1 MNNRKTRLKY
11 FKSEDGGLSFTEPV
25 FVTLDEP
32 EPDARY
38 ILKDVDEN
46 KNTEKEPETDAPG
59 DEIGEMKDTSP
70 EEEHGETTLYQV
82 DEESKMKKSPVEEN
96 SNDPEAFTN
105 TEVTKTGAEGEFK
118 TKGPIE
124 AFLSVEDELW
134 QSQEKSKL
142 KANISINSDDES
154 KVFIDDDDESKVHID
169 DDPSN
174 KYHVN
179 DDPLT
184 KIVFEEDAADKYRKE
199 EDKSLLVDESK
210 VDDFFYEDS
219 DEFKRS
225 LMENRNDRYSL
236 RNIDLHENDVA
247 KLPANEEFLEDLD
260 DYLKTVKYT
269 ANSRNAENVRAKTRG
284 HIGTHPHSLL
294 RYETDLDP
302 EFNLSRLICFT
313 NPGQLIEL
321 KDPVTWIRKQI
332 GGHDGRQNPSMQ
344 KEMLKA
350 YSRVRDYVLFKLQNT
365 KMGSSYQDLQ
375 RKRDLRQN
383 IEDIED
389 NLKRNNTWGQLES
402 LVKNEANKVKTA
414 KAQQNPTRANDEA
427 NCVPNWFKS
436 DVFDG
441 LLRDNM
447 KVYEDATAAASK
459 QNHKETSG
467 NKKKKRTRSEIN
479 RDAVEDSKDESPV
492 EVDVEKAKADN
503 EEGKVALEE
512 NVDMPPPFQIKRT
525 RRTKKVPIRFQ
536 QADDLKKDPVVP
548 SSSTKA
554 KEKSPSPPVII
565 KPKDFTSF
573 AAFTQFTLGKFNLE
587 NVNSG

>member
-25 FVTLDEP
+25 FVGLDDP
-32 EPDARY
+32 DPDARY
-38 ILKDVDEN
+38 ILKDEN
-46 KNTEKEPETDAPG
+46 KNTEKDPKTVSTG
-59 DEIGEMKDTSP
+59 DEDAEIKETSP
-70 EEEHGETTLYQV
+70 EEEHGDMAVNQ
-82 DEESKMKKSPVEEN
+82 EEN
-96 SNDPEAFTN
+96 FNDPEASAKTGG
-105 TEVTKTGAEGEFK
+105 TETGAEAEVK
-118 TKGPIE
+118 TKGTIE
-124 AFLSVEDELW
+124 ASLIVEDKLW
-134 QSQEKSKL
+134 QSPGDSNL
-142 KANISINSDDES
+142 KANTSFNSDDAS
-154 KVFIDDDDESKVHID
+154 KVFIEDDDSSKVHID

-179 DDPLT
+179 DDPLN
-184 KIVFEEDAADKYRKE
+184 KIVFEEDSVDKYRKE
-199 EDKSLLVDESK
+199 EDKFLLVDESK
-210 VDDFFYEDS
+210 VVDDLFYEDS
-219 DEFKRS
+219 EEFKRK
-225 LMENRNDRYSL
+225 LIENRNERYSL
-236 RNIDLHENDVA
+236 RNEDLYENDIA

-269 ANSRNAENVRAKTRG
+269 ANSRNAENIRGKTRG

-365 KMGSSYQDLQ
+365 KMGSDYQDLQ

-389 NLKRNNTWGQLES
+389 NLKRNNTWRHLES

-436 DVFDG
+436 DVFEG
-441 LLRDNM
+441 LLRDNL

-459 QNHKETSG
+459 PKLKKTSW
-467 NKKKKRTRSEIN
+467 
-479 RDAVEDSKDESPV
+479 
-492 EVDVEKAKADN
+492 EKAKAEN
-503 EEGKVALEE
+503 EDEGKGALEE
-512 NVDMPPPFQIKRT
+512 NVDMPPPTQIKRT
-525 RRTKKVPIRFQ
+525 KRTKKVPIRFQ

-587 NVNSG
+587 NVNSGYPLNLNFFSAH

>member
-25 FVTLDEP
+25 FVGLDDP
-32 EPDARY
+32 DPDARY
-38 ILKDVDEN
+38 ILKDEN
-46 KNTEKEPETDAPG
+46 KNTEKDTKTVSTG
-59 DEIGEMKDTSP
+59 DEDAEIKETSP
-70 EEEHGETTLYQV
+70 EEEHGDMAVNQ
-82 DEESKMKKSPVEEN
+82 EEN
-96 SNDPEAFTN
+96 FNDPEASAKTGG
-105 TEVTKTGAEGEFK
+105 TETGAEAEVK
-118 TKGPIE
+118 TKGTIE
-124 AFLSVEDELW
+124 ASLIVEDKLW
-134 QSQEKSKL
+134 QSPGDSNL
-142 KANISINSDDES
+142 KADTSFNSDDAS
-154 KVFIDDDDESKVHID
+154 KVFIDDDDFSKVHID

-179 DDPLT
+179 DDPLN
-184 KIVFEEDAADKYRKE
+184 KIVFEEDSVDKYGKE
-199 EDKSLLVDESK
+199 EDMFLTVDESK
-210 VDDFFYEDS
+210 VDDLFYEDS
-219 DEFKRS
+219 NEFKRK
-225 LMENRNDRYSL
+225 LLEGRNERYSL
-236 RNIDLHENDVA
+236 RNEDLHENDIA

-269 ANSRNAENVRAKTRG
+269 ANSRNAENIRGKTRG

-294 RYETDLDP
+294 RYETNLDP
-302 EFNLSRLICFT
+302 EFNLSRLICFS
-313 NPGQLIEL
+313 NPGQLVEL
-321 KDPVTWIRKQI
+321 KDPMTWIRKQI
-332 GGHDGRQNPSMQ
+332 GGDDGRQNPSMQ

-365 KMGSSYQDLQ
+365 KMGSDYQDLQ

-459 QNHKETSG
+459 LNHKETSG
-467 NKKKKRTRSEIN
+467 KKEKKRTRSEIN
-479 RDAVEDSKDESPV
+479 RDAVEDSKEESPDK
-492 EVDVEKAKADN
+492 VDVEKAKADN
-503 EEGKVALEE
+503 EEEGKGALEE

-536 QADDLKKDPVVP
+536 QADDLKKDPVVA

-554 KEKSPSPPVII
+554 KEKSPPPPVII

-587 NVNSG
+587 NVSRGYPLNLNFFSAH

>member
-25 FVTLDEP
+25 FVGLDDP

-38 ILKDVDEN
+38 ILKDANVVIDQNE
-46 KNTEKEPETDAPG
+46 NTEKEPKTG
-59 DEIGEMKDTSP
+59 DEDAEKKEASP
-70 EEEHGETTLYQV
+70 EAEHGDVAVSQVYQCFG
-82 DEESKMKKSPVEEN
+82 DVEEN
-96 SNDPEAFTN
+96 SNDSEASA
-105 TEVTKTGAEGEFK
+105 KTGGTETGADAEVK
-118 TKGPIE
+118 SKGTIE
-124 AFLSVEDELW
+124 PSLIVEDQLW
-134 QSQEKSKL
+134 QSQG
-142 KANISINSDDES
+142 DDAS
-154 KVFIDDDDESKVHID
+154 KVFIDDDDYSKVHIED
-169 DDPSN
+169 DSSS

-179 DDPLT
+179 DDPLN
-184 KIVFEEDAADKYRKE
+184 KIVFEEDPVDKYLKK
-199 EDKSLLVDESK
+199 EDKFFVVDETK
-210 VDDFFYEDS
+210 VDDLYVEDS
-219 DEFKRS
+219 DEFKRK
-225 LMENRNDRYSL
+225 LLDNRHERYSL
-236 RNIDLHENDVA
+236 RNLDLHENDIA

-269 ANSRNAENVRAKTRG
+269 ANSQNAKNIRGKTRG

-321 KDPVTWIRKQI
+321 KDPMTWIRKQI
-332 GGHDGRQNPSMQ
+332 GGDDGRQNPSMQ
-344 KEMLKA
+344 KELLKA

-365 KMGSSYQDLQ
+365 KMGSDYQDLQ

-389 NLKRNNTWGQLES
+389 NLKRNNTWRQLES

-436 DVFDG
+436 DVFEG
-441 LLRDNM
+441 LLRDHL

-459 QNHKETSG
+459 AN
-467 NKKKKRTRSEIN
+467 NKKTSR
-479 RDAVEDSKDESPV
+479 
-492 EVDVEKAKADN
+492 EKAKADN
-503 EEGKVALEE
+503 EDEGKGALEE
-512 NVDMPPPFQIKRT
+512 NVDMPPPNQIKRT
-525 RRTKKVPIRFQ
+525 KRTKKVPIRFQ

-554 KEKSPSPPVII
+554 KEKSPPPPVII

-587 NVNSG
+587 NVSRGYPLNLNFFSAH

>member
-11 FKSEDGGLSFTEPV
+11 FKSEDGGLSFTEPI
-25 FVTLDEP
+25 FVGLDDH

-38 ILKDVDEN
+38 ILKDTNVVVIDEN
-46 KNTEKEPETDAPG
+46 KNTEKEPKTVADA
-59 DEIGEMKDTSP
+59 EMKETSP
-70 EEEHGETTLYQV
+70 EEEHGDMAVNQVYQCFG
-82 DEESKMKKSPVEEN
+82 DVEEN
-96 SNDPEAFTN
+96 SNDTEASA
-105 TEVTKTGAEGEFK
+105 KTGETEIGADDEIK
-118 TKGPIE
+118 TKGTIE
-124 AFLSVEDELW
+124 ASLSVEDELW
-134 QSQEKSKL
+134 QSQEDSKL
-142 KANISINSDDES
+142 KANISIHSDDAS
-154 KVFIDDDDESKVHID
+154 KVFIDDDDTSKVHID
-169 DDPSN
+169 DDSSN

-179 DDPLT
+179 DDPLD
-184 KIVFEEDAADKYRKE
+184 KIVFEEDPVDKYLKK
-199 EDKSLLVDESK
+199 EDKFFTVDENN
-210 VDDFFYEDS
+210 VDDLYVEDS
-219 DEFKRS
+219 DEFKRK
-225 LMENRNDRYSL
+225 LLENRHERYSL
-236 RNIDLHENDVA
+236 RNMDLHENDIA

-269 ANSRNAENVRAKTRG
+269 ANSRNAENVRGKTRG

-321 KDPVTWIRKQI
+321 KDPMTWIWKQI
-332 GGHDGRQNPSMQ
+332 GGDDGRQNPSMQ
-344 KEMLKA
+344 KELLKA

-365 KMGSSYQDLQ
+365 KMGSDYQDLQ

-389 NLKRNNTWGQLES
+389 NLKRNNTWRQLES

-436 DVFDG
+436 DVFEG
-441 LLRDNM
+441 LLRDHL

-459 QNHKETSG
+459 PNHKKTS
-467 NKKKKRTRSEIN
+467 R
-479 RDAVEDSKDESPV
+479 
-492 EVDVEKAKADN
+492 EKAKADN
-503 EEGKVALEE
+503 EDEGKGALEE
-512 NVDMPPPFQIKRT
+512 NVDMPPPNQIKRT
-525 RRTKKVPIRFQ
+525 KRTKKVPIRFQ

-554 KEKSPSPPVII
+554 KEKSPPPPVII

-587 NVNSG
+587 NVSRGYPLNLNFFSAH

>member
-1 MNNRKTRLKY
+1 M
-11 FKSEDGGLSFTEPV
+11 
-25 FVTLDEP
+25 
-32 EPDARY
+32 
-38 ILKDVDEN
+38 
-46 KNTEKEPETDAPG
+46 
-59 DEIGEMKDTSP
+59 
-70 EEEHGETTLYQV
+70 
-82 DEESKMKKSPVEEN
+82 
-96 SNDPEAFTN
+96 
-105 TEVTKTGAEGEFK
+105 
-118 TKGPIE
+118 
-124 AFLSVEDELW
+124 
-134 QSQEKSKL
+134 
-142 KANISINSDDES
+142 
-154 KVFIDDDDESKVHID
+154 FIDDDDESKVHID

-199 EDKSLLVDESK
+199 EDKSLVVDESK

-467 NKKKKRTRSEIN
+467 NKEKKRTRSEIN

-503 EEGKVALEE
+503 EEEGKGALEE

-587 NVNSG
+587 NVNSGYPLNLNFFSAH

>member
-25 FVTLDEP
+25 FVGLDDP

-38 ILKDVDEN
+38 ILKDANVVIDQNE
-46 KNTEKEPETDAPG
+46 NTEKEPKTG
-59 DEIGEMKDTSP
+59 DEDAEKKEASP
-70 EEEHGETTLYQV
+70 EAEHGDVAVSQVYQCFG
-82 DEESKMKKSPVEEN
+82 DVEEN
-96 SNDPEAFTN
+96 SNDSEASA
-105 TEVTKTGAEGEFK
+105 KTGGTETGADAEVK
-118 TKGPIE
+118 SKGTIE
-124 AFLSVEDELW
+124 PSLIVEDQLW
-134 QSQEKSKL
+134 QSQG
-142 KANISINSDDES
+142 DDAS
-154 KVFIDDDDESKVHID
+154 KVFIDDDDYSKVHIED
-169 DDPSN
+169 DSSS

-179 DDPLT
+179 DDPLD
-184 KIVFEEDAADKYRKE
+184 KIVFEEDPVDKYLKK
-199 EDKSLLVDESK
+199 EDKFFVVDETK
-210 VDDFFYEDS
+210 VDDLYVEDS
-219 DEFKRS
+219 DEFKRK
-225 LMENRNDRYSL
+225 LLDNRHERYSL
-236 RNIDLHENDVA
+236 RNLDLQENDIA
-247 KLPANEEFLEDLD
+247 KLPVNEEFLEDLD

-269 ANSRNAENVRAKTRG
+269 ANSRNAENVRGKTRG

-321 KDPVTWIRKQI
+321 KDPMTWIRKQI
-332 GGHDGRQNPSMQ
+332 GGDDGRQNPSMQ
-344 KEMLKA
+344 KELLKA

-365 KMGSSYQDLQ
+365 NMGSGYQDLQ

-389 NLKRNNTWGQLES
+389 NLKRNNTWRQLES

-436 DVFDG
+436 DVFEG
-441 LLRDNM
+441 LLRDHL

-459 QNHKETSG
+459 PNHKKTS
-467 NKKKKRTRSEIN
+467 R
-479 RDAVEDSKDESPV
+479 
-492 EVDVEKAKADN
+492 EKAKADN
-503 EEGKVALEE
+503 EDEGKGALEE
-512 NVDMPPPFQIKRT
+512 NVDMPPPNQIKRT
-525 RRTKKVPIRFQ
+525 KRTKKVPIRFQ

-554 KEKSPSPPVII
+554 KEKSPPPPVII

-587 NVNSG
+587 NVSRGYPLNLNFFSAH